1 VAGNAIAGAAKEVRA
16 KLMRAAAK
24 LLEAGEADLEV
35 GGGQVLVRGTLDRG
49 LTLSQ
54 IVQASLPTFQGAR
67 VVDPVFEATVYHH
80 VPTVTFASAVHVAV
94 IDVDPETGLVT
105 VLRYVVVHD
114 CGHAVNPKIVDGQI
128 QGGVA
133 QGIGGSLFEEIAYD
147 AAGQILTGSLMDYA
161 LPKAAGVPRI
171 ETIHLDCR
179 SPRNPLGVKG
189 VGEGGAIGP
198 PAALANAV
206 EDALAPFGVRITA
219 GAVTPERLVALISA
233 ARANSF

>member
-1 VAGNAIAGAAKEVRA
+1 
-16 KLMRAAAK
+16 
-24 LLEAGEADLEV
+24 V

-171 ETIHLDCR
+171 ETLHLDCR

-189 VGEGGAIGP
+189 VGEGGAIGAP
-198 PAALANAV
+198 GALASEV
-206 EDALAPFGVRITA
+206 EEALAPFGVRITA